1 MKLAT
6 WSMAKMWDNKTNM
19 KKEKKKIIISTILLK
34 KKKACNLT
42 KEKVEIL
49 EMDYI

>member
-19 KKEKKKIIISTILLK
+19 KKKKKNYNFNHTFK
-34 KKKACNLT
+34 
-42 KEKVEIL
+42 KEKSVQSNKRKSRNP
-49 EMDYI
+49 